1 MERLLL
7 KGKSK
12 EDMRL
17 IANLAMRLGMTV
29 EYVPDENS
37 YTTVNEPEALAEWGN
52 LSKNQQQGLLDAIDE
67 LDAGKGENSEDII
80 REFRKRYE

>member
-1 MERLLL
+1 MEKLLL

-17 IANLAMRLGMTV
+17 IANLAIKIGMTV

-52 LSKNQQQGLLDAIDE
+52 LSANQQQGLLDAI
-67 LDAGKGENSEDII
+67 EDVKLNGGNKH
-80 REFRKRYE
+80 EDVMKAMRKKYE

>member
-17 IANLAMRLGMTV
+17 IADLAVKIGMTI
-29 EYVPDENS
+29 EYIPDEDVTS
-37 YTTVNEPEALAEWGN
+37 TLNEPESLAEWER
-52 LSKNQQQGLLDAIDE
+52 LSPNQQQGLLDAIDDFE
-67 LDAGKGENSEDII
+67 ANGGKKNSDVMKAM
-80 REFRKRYE
+80 RKKYE

>member
-17 IANLAMRLGMTV
+17 IADLAVKIGMTI
-29 EYVPDENS
+29 EYIPDEDMP
-37 YTTVNEPEALAEWGN
+37 YMLNEPESLAEWN
-52 LSKNQQQGLLDAIDE
+52 RLSPNQQKGLLDAIDDFE
-67 LDAGKGENSEDII
+67 TNGGKKNDDVMKAM
-80 REFRKRYE
+80 RKKYE

>member
-12 EDMRL
+12 EDMKL
-17 IANLAMRLGMTV
+17 IADLAIKIGMTV
-29 EYVPDENS
+29 EYVANDEDML
-37 YTTVNEPEALAEWGN
+37 TVNEPEALAEWGR
-52 LSKNQQQGLLDAIDE
+52 LSAEQQQGLLDAIEE
-67 LDAGKGENSEDII
+67 LDAGKGEDSEDVI

>member
-17 IANLAMRLGMTV
+17 IANLAMRLGMTI
-29 EYVPDENS
+29 EYLNDDDLN
-37 YTTVNEPEALAEWGN
+37 TT
-52 LSKNQQQGLLDAIDE
+52 LSAGQQQDLTDGNTED
-67 LDAGKGENSEDII
+67 KNENVI
-80 REFRKRYE
+80 REFRERNE

>member
-1 MERLLL
+1 MEMLLL

-17 IANLAMRLGMTV
+17 IADLAIKIGMTV
-29 EYVPDENS
+29 EYVPDEVS
-37 YTTVNEPEALAEWGN
+37 YTTVNEPEALAEWNN
-52 LSKNQQQGLLDAIDE
+52 LSANQQQGLLDAIDE